1 MNYIACNNA
10 DLLALALDGDDRAA
24 QNLRKRYAKSVER
37 RGDNHRLTNRLRAML
52 TRLDA
57 AQRVTVTAP
66 APAPAP
72 VTPEKPRGFA
82 DETLEMVR
90 LHREGMTYDE
100 IALVMG
106 RASGQ
111 VVGNAV
117 RRAVKAGV

>member
-1 MNYIACNNA
+1 VN
-10 DLLALALDGDDRAA
+10 
-24 QNLRKRYAKSVER
+24 
-37 RGDNHRLTNRLRAML
+37 T
-52 TRLDA
+52 
-57 AQRVTVTAP
+57 
-66 APAPAP
+66 PAPAP

-82 DETLEMVR
+82 DDTLEMVR